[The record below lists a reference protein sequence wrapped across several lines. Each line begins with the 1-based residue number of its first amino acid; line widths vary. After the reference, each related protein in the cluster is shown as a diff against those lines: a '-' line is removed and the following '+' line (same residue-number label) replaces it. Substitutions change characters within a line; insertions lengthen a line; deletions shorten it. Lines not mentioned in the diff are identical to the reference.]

1 MLIFVSR
8 LNGISHQ
15 ALTFLYFVVI
25 NNIVTVD
32 KQNED
37 IPNHEKANPDISN
50 HEKANLEATKESDV
64 PYEMLSISKEGVPSL
79 RKIVITDDGK
89 DESNKAFNYAI
100 AVSRHSGAELLI
112 LRILEDFEKVEGV
125 SVEGVGQD
133 KVSNSDMKREVKGQV
148 IDEMETKIKRCQEAG
163 YENKISYKFKVGRAT
178 EEIVKEIKEGNYD
191 LLVLRSSHLDT
202 WVNSL
207 FSDARKIISSIEIPV
222 LIVQ

>member
-1 MLIFVSR
+1 
-8 LNGISHQ
+8 
-15 ALTFLYFVVI
+15 VI
-25 NNIVTVD
+25 NNVVTVD

-37 IPNHEKANPDISN
+37 TPDYEKAKPDTPDYEKAKPDTPDYEKTKPDTPDYEKANV
-50 HEKANLEATKESDV
+50 EATKESEV
-64 PYEMLSISKEGVPSL
+64 PYEMLSISKEGLPSL
-79 RKIVITDDGK
+79 SKIVITDDGK
-89 DESNKAFNYAI
+89 HESNKAFNYAV
-100 AVSRHSGAELLI
+100 ALSRQSNAELVI

-133 KVSNSDMKREVKGQV
+133 NVSNSDMKREVKGEI
-148 IDEMETKIKRCQEAG
+148 IDEMESKIKRCREAG
-163 YENKISYKFKVGRAT
+163 CENKISYKFKVGRAI

-207 FSDARKIISSIEIPV
+207 FSDARKIISNIEIPV